1 MQIPYGKIPVQT
13 LNINDMVLYLSRP
26 PSPYYR
32 ITEIW
37 AREGGREG
45 GGWGAGDDGFFVDD
59 TEKHYE
65 APVCQANIKG

>member
-13 LNINDMVLYLSRP
+13 LNINDSALYLCR
-26 PSPYYR
+26 R
-32 ITEIW
+32 ITEL
-37 AREGGREG
+37 RKSEREG

>member
-1 MQIPYGKIPVQT
+1 MQIPYGEIPVQT
-13 LNINDMVLYLSRP
+13 LHINDTALYLSRS
-26 PSPYYR
+26 PSPYYW

-37 AREGGREG
+37 QREREVDG
-45 GGWGAGDDGFFVDD
+45 GAGDDGFFVDD